1 MQETRKTPCKNK
13 INEMKEILRG
23 RLRYSIFNMVRNDIY
38 NYLNLNGT

>member
-23 RLRYSIFNMVRNDIY
+23 RLRNFNYIY